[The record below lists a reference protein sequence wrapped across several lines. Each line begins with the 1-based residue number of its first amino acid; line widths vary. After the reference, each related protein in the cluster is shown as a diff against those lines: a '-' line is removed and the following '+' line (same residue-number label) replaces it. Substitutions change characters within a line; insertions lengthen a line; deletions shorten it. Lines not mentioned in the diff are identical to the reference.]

1 MGAFEKRNVEA
12 REGGREGLAEGKS
25 VSFSVGGNDVGVPPH
40 G

>member
-25 VSFSVGGNDVGVPPH
+25 VSFSVGGNNVGVTPH